1 MNGARC
7 AGLLDKTG
15 TLTPGKEA
23 DIVLIRAD
31 DINLYPSNNA
41 IGTVAM
47 AADTGNVDTVIIGGV
62 IRKQHG
68 KMVGVNMVKF
78 RRQVDESRAYLFQKS
93 GYKLDIFS

>member
-1 MNGARC
+1 
-7 AGLLDKTG
+7 LLEKCG

-47 AADTGNVDTVIIGGV
+47 AADCGNVDTVIIGGV
-62 IRKQHG
+62 IRKLHG
-68 KMVGVNMVKF
+68 KLVGVNMVKF
-78 RRQVDESRAYLFQKS
+78 RQQVDESRGYLFRTAD
-93 GYKLDIFS
+93 YKPDIFS